1 MSWEMV
7 GAKVTL
13 RKESRWARGHQD
25 PSNPLGVVGVIDS
38 YYDDDGSYGV
48 SWSNGSKNDCYRIP
62 DDLKVIGVFIES

>member
-1 MSWEMV
+1 MSEEMV

-13 RKESRWARGHQD
+13 QKDSRWAKGYQD

-48 SWSNGSKNDCYRIP
+48 TWSNGCENNCYRIP
-62 DDLKVIGVFIES
+62 DDLKVIGVLIES